1 MVLADD
7 KTGRV
12 VVPPM
17 KISDVPYSQ
26 PGAERDFR
34 SYKLQFQAPP
44 STGLFTWKLY
54 LVSDTYVGEELTRD
68 ISVRDFLCISSV
80 GGLMVFLFVVKD

>member
-17 KISDVPYSQ
+17 KVSDVPYSR
-26 PGAERDFR
+26 PEDERDFR

-44 STGLFTWKLY
+44 GTGLFTWKLY
-54 LVSDTYVGEELTRD
+54 LISDTYVGEEITRD
-68 ISVRDFLCISSV
+68 ISVRVMLNERVLSRLTFF
-80 GGLMVFLFVVKD
+80 FLFFSA